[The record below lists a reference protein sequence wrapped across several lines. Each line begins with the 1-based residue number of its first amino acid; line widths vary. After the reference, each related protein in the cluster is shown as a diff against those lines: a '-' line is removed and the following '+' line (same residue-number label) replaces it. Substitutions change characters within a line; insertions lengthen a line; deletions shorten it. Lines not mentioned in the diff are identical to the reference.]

1 MCGCTKRSPRG
12 VGWLDGAWRDGI
24 PWVCCE
30 RVATSMR
37 VALMRTVTHRLS
49 EVGDTNVQD
58 FIQLFLT
65 YDGCACCDEQ
75 VEMVDQIAECKR
87 FNY

>member
-1 MCGCTKRSPRG
+1 
-12 VGWLDGAWRDGI
+12 
-24 PWVCCE
+24 
-30 RVATSMR
+30 MR
-37 VALMRTVTHRLS
+37 MDLQRLS